1 MFEIKPCYYGARE
14 RLFTHINEMK
24 SLAEQL
30 KTTPYNIKTYFSQRL
45 DTDIKLEGNTLKVKG
60 LLRTSLINT
69 LLEEFLVDNTH

>member
-1 MFEIKPCYYGARE
+1 
-14 RLFTHINEMK
+14 MK

-45 DTDIKLEGNTLKVKG
+45 DTDIQLEGNTLKVKG

>member
-30 KTTPYNIKTYFSQRL
+30 KTTPHNIKTYFSQRL
-45 DTDIKLEGNTLKVKG
+45 DTDIQLEGNTLKVKG

>member
-45 DTDIKLEGNTLKVKG
+45 DTDIQLEGNTLKVKG
-60 LLRTSLINT
+60 LIRTSLINT